1 MGGAHR
7 RRPKVRS
14 KLSKGNGKAQVELMK
29 VERLSLGRFE
39 CITEEEPSSCSNY
52 GLCGTM
58 DCVNS
63 IIAWN

>member
-1 MGGAHR
+1 
-7 RRPKVRS
+7 
-14 KLSKGNGKAQVELMK
+14 MK